1 MGDERAAGR
10 QEKRAGGQRL
20 SPVRL
25 FLVTMTIGSAFKYV
39 KYPKLQRPWELFQKI
54 NLYFGTKRII
64 VF

>member
-1 MGDERAAGR
+1 VGDERVVGY
-10 QEKRAGGQRL
+10 QGKCAGGQRL

-25 FLVTMTIGSAFKYV
+25 CLVTMTIGSAFEYV
-39 KYPKLQRPWELFQKI
+39 KSPKLQRPWELFQKI